1 MYYISLISILA
12 LLLSFYIICQMKN
25 NSSKIEIKL
34 IVYVRLVFC

>member
-1 MYYISLISILA
+1 
-12 LLLSFYIICQMKN
+12 MKN